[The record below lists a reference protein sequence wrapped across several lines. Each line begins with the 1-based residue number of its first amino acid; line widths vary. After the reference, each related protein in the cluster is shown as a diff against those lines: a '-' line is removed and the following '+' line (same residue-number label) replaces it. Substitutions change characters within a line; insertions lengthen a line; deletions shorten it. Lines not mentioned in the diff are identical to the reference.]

1 MAIENKMRLVG
12 GRFYQNVR
20 RLLKR
25 CRQREETA
33 IIPDDVVQFSSV
45 LTLDAPEREVE
56 SLLPPQEGDEQYRMA
71 VHHFGLLGTLGALP
85 LRYTEWLIDR
95 RYRYGDESAQ
105 AFIDIFTHR
114 LLSLRFQAWQKY
126 RLYINTE
133 LQNHAELQTY
143 AELQNHAEWQ
153 NYRALPA
160 VIPAVAG
167 QLMADTTQRSHPA
180 CVGLLATPVRSM
192 VNLQQLLQRE
202 LGMAVSI
209 QPFKGRWQYAE
220 QAHCCCLGRSLLG
233 DNPML
238 GRAYWDIQSGFHIQL
253 GPFAARQ
260 RAAFMP
266 GNEQYRKL
274 TQWVW
279 QFAGPLLSFSLE
291 LLVQHSGQGNIL
303 NGSRQLGWDGCLGDT
318 GESNIQRLYLA
329 ECTGPYAN

>member
-1 MAIENKMRLVG
+1 MAVEHKMRLVG

-25 CRQREETA
+25 CRRHEETA
-33 IIPDDVVQFSSV
+33 ITPDDVVQFSSV

-56 SLLPPQEGDEQYRMA
+56 SLLPPQEGYEQYRMA

-126 RLYINTE
+126 RLYIN
-133 LQNHAELQTY
+133 
-143 AELQNHAEWQ
+143 AELQNH
-153 NYRALPA
+153 RALPA

-167 QLMADTTQRSHPA
+167 QLMESKIQRPHPA

-192 VNLQQLLQRE
+192 VNLQHLLQRE
-202 LGMAVSI
+202 LGMAVNI
-209 QPFKGRWQYAE
+209 QPFKGRWQDAE
-220 QAHCCCLGRSLLG
+220 QAHCCCLGNSSLG

-291 LLVQHSGQGNIL
+291 LLVQHSGQGNVL

-318 GESNIQRLYLA
+318 GKSNIQRIYLA
-329 ECTGPYAN
+329 ECTGPYAS

>member
-1 MAIENKMRLVG
+1 MAVENKIRLAG

-25 CRQREETA
+25 GRQREEA
-33 IIPDDVVQFSSV
+33 IITPDDMVQFSSV

-56 SLLPPQEGDEQYRMA
+56 SLLPPQEGYEQYRMA

-126 RLYINTE
+126 RLYIN
-133 LQNHAELQTY
+133 
-143 AELQNHAEWQ
+143 AELQNHQ
-153 NYRALPA
+153 ALPA
-160 VIPAVAG
+160 VISAVAG
-167 QLMADTTQRSHPA
+167 QLMESKIQRPHPA

-192 VNLQQLLQRE
+192 VNLQHLLQRE
-202 LGMAVSI
+202 LSMAVNI

-238 GRAYWDIQSGFHIQL
+238 GSAYWDIQSGFHIQL
-253 GPFAARQ
+253 GPFAAQQ

-291 LLVQHSGQGNIL
+291 LLVQHSGQGNVL
-303 NGSRQLGWDGCLGDT
+303 NGSHQLGWDGCLGDT
-318 GESNIQRLYLA
+318 GESNIQRIYLD
-329 ECTGPYAN
+329 ECTGPYAS

>member
-1 MAIENKMRLVG
+1 MALENKLRLAG

-33 IIPDDVVQFSSV
+33 ITPDDVVQFSSV

-56 SLLPPQEGDEQYRMA
+56 SLLPPQEGYEQYRMA

-126 RLYINTE
+126 RLYVN
-133 LQNHAELQTY
+133 AELQT
-143 AELQNHAEWQ
+143 H
-153 NYRALPA
+153 RALPA
-160 VIPAVAG
+160 VIPAVVG

-192 VNLQQLLQRE
+192 VNLQHLLQRE
-202 LGMAVSI
+202 FGMAVNI

-220 QAHCCCLGRSLLG
+220 QAHRCCLGRSLLG

-238 GRAYWDIQSGFHIQL
+238 GHAYWDIQSGFHVQL

-260 RAAFMP
+260 RTAFMP

-279 QFAGPLLSFSLE
+279 QFAGPMLSFSLE
-291 LLVQHSGQGNIL
+291 LLVQHSGQGNVL

-318 GESNIQRLYLA
+318 GENNIQRIYLA
-329 ECTGPYAN
+329 ECTGPYAS

>member
-1 MAIENKMRLVG
+1 MALENKMRLVG

-33 IIPDDVVQFSSV
+33 ITPDDVVQFSSV

-56 SLLPPQEGDEQYRMA
+56 SLLPPQEGYEQYRMA

-126 RLYINTE
+126 RLYINS
-133 LQNHAELQTY
+133 ELQT
-143 AELQNHAEWQ
+143 H
-153 NYRALPA
+153 RALPA

-192 VNLQQLLQRE
+192 VNLQHLLQRE
-202 LGMAVSI
+202 LGMAVNI

-238 GRAYWDIQSGFHIQL
+238 GHAYWDIQSGFHVQL

-291 LLVQHSGQGNIL
+291 LLVQHSGQGNVL
-303 NGSRQLGWDGCLGDT
+303 NGSRQLGWDGCLGNT
-318 GESNIQRLYLA
+318 GENNIQRIYLA
-329 ECTGPYAN
+329 ECTGPYAS

>member
-143 AELQNHAEWQ
+143 AEWQ

-202 LGMAVSI
+202 LSMAVNI

-291 LLVQHSGQGNIL
+291 LLVQHSGQGNLL
-303 NGSRQLGWDGCLGDT
+303 NGSRQLGWDGCLGNT

>member
-1 MAIENKMRLVG
+1 MALENKIRLAG

-33 IIPDDVVQFSSV
+33 ITPDDVVQFSSV

-56 SLLPPQEGDEQYRMA
+56 SLLPPQEGYEQYRMA

-133 LQNHAELQTY
+133 LQTHAEL
-143 AELQNHAEWQ
+143 Q

-160 VIPAVAG
+160 VISAVAG

-192 VNLQQLLQRE
+192 VNLQHLLQRE
-202 LGMAVSI
+202 FGMAVNI

-238 GRAYWDIQSGFHIQL
+238 GHVYWDIQSGFHVQL
-253 GPFAARQ
+253 GPFTARQ
-260 RAAFMP
+260 RTAFMP
-266 GNEQYRKL
+266 GNEQYRRL

-279 QFAGPLLSFSLE
+279 QFAGPMLSFSLE
-291 LLVQHSGQGNIL
+291 LLVQHSGQGNAL
-303 NGSRQLGWDGCLGDT
+303 NGSRQLGWDGCLGNT
-318 GESNIQRLYLA
+318 GENNIQRIYLA
-329 ECTGPYAN
+329 ECTGPYAS

>member
-133 LQNHAELQTY
+133 LQPHTELQI
-143 AELQNHAEWQ
+143 HAEWQ

-202 LGMAVSI
+202 LSMAVNI

-291 LLVQHSGQGNIL
+291 LLVQHSGQGNLL
-303 NGSRQLGWDGCLGDT
+303 NGSRQLGWDGCLGNT

>member
-143 AELQNHAEWQ
+143 AEWQ

-167 QLMADTTQRSHPA
+167 QLMADTTQRSHPS

-202 LGMAVSI
+202 LSMAVNI

-291 LLVQHSGQGNIL
+291 LLVQHSGQGNLL
-303 NGSRQLGWDGCLGDT
+303 NGSRQLGWDGCLGNT